1 MIKFF
6 RFNYKLE
13 IIIYFSEPKCDACIS
28 CYPAGCPELY
38 SIKKFGLF
46 GPGKAGKIRIY
57 RPIDVYTT
65 NTSNSIA
72 LIIRESDSTEQ
83 GSSAEA
89 IWATACPLQVKQR
102 GPCFL
107 LGNSI
112 PQSNGRR
119 YKHDYCM
126 LHNIQYIPIHA
137 IIGYIGYS
145 YYH

>member
-38 SIKKFGLF
+38 SIKIFGLF

-57 RPIDVYTT
+57 RPIDVY
-65 NTSNSIA
+65 TSNSIA

-89 IWATACPLQVKQR
+89 IYGLLHACMSTASKTA
-102 GPCFL
+102 GAL
-107 LGNSI
+107 LF
-112 PQSNGRR
+112 
-119 YKHDYCM
+119 
-126 LHNIQYIPIHA
+126 
-137 IIGYIGYS
+137 IGQ
-145 YYH
+145 